1 MEASNG
7 PNKSR
12 VVVEHLPWAKDSYG
26 TWRMHREE
34 KLHPSPMNILSKSF
48 AKHIT
53 PENTKASLSH
63 FQSFPKDFHLK
74 ILSTNLLNSSN

>member
-48 AKHIT
+48 IKHIT

-74 ILSTNLLNSSN
+74 ILSTNL